1 MDSEDNIEIPIK
13 TTAMAPPNAKLASIN
28 ELISIIVLTPPFLTD
43 FPFGFA
49 GIPLFANAG
58 AQCRNLL
65 WIIELEWEDCVKG
78 QSVHRYDSWPDSG
91 PLTKSIQSNLSIVRM
106 SNLKI

>member
-1 MDSEDNIEIPIK
+1 VDTVVDSEDNIEIPVK
-13 TTAMAPPNAKLASIN
+13 TTAIAPPNAKPASIN
-28 ELISIIVLTPPFLTD
+28 ELISIIVLTPFPHRL
-43 FPFGFA
+43 PFGFA

-78 QSVHRYDSWPDSG
+78 RSVHRYDGWPDSG
-91 PLTKSIQSNLSIVRM
+91 PLTKSIQSNLSIVR
-106 SNLKI
+106 I